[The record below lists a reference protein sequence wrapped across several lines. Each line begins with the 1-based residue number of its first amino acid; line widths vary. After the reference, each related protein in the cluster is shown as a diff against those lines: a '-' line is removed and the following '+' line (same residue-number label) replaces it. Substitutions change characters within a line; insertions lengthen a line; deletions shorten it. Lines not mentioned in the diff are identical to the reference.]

1 MNNLFE
7 ITLLAL
13 LVSFMALPVLMN
25 LFGDWFQ
32 KADEN
37 DETKSLSDH

>member
-13 LVSFMALPVLMN
+13 LVAFMALPLLMN
-25 LFGDWFQ
+25 LFGDWFRGSE
-32 KADEN
+32 DG
-37 DETKSLSDH
+37 DETKTLSDH

>member
-13 LVSFMALPVLMN
+13 LVAFMALPVLMN
-25 LFGDWFQ
+25 LFGDWFRRTED
-32 KADEN
+32 KDEA
-37 DETKSLSDH
+37 TTLSDH